1 MVEIFVIK
9 NIKNY
14 KIFDNLTGILI
25 RAINLGIKKIVN
37 KYKRNLF
44 NSFWNSLIGKQLK
57 IFNEFKA
64 GRNLVYFS
72 YIQGFKRVLIKG
84 NGLQFY

>member
-9 NIKNY
+9 NKKKTT

-25 RAINLGIKKIVN
+25 RAINLGIKKIAI

-44 NSFWNSLIGKQLK
+44 NSFGNSLSK
-57 IFNEFKA
+57 I
-64 GRNLVYFS
+64 
-72 YIQGFKRVLIKG
+72 
-84 NGLQFY
+84 